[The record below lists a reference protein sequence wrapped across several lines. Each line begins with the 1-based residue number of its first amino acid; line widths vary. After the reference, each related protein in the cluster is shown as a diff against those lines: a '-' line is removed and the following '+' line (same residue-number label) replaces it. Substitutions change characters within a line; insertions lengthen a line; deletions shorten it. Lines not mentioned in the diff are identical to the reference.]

1 MSTPKRDPSEVRR
14 RLLNEAARV
23 LSEGGPAALSARRLA
38 KEAETSTMAVYTHF
52 GSMPELVRAL
62 TREGFDR
69 FLVRVEAVPRND
81 DPVAELAELCG
92 VYQAFARA
100 ERDVYAV
107 LFGGSTLLG
116 FTLTDEDRAMGVAVL
131 RHPRDAI
138 RRCIA
143 AGRFRRNADPDLL
156 VRQLFCQMHG
166 LAQLDHVGYLV
177 GVHGPDRVLAAMIH
191 DFAVAAGDPAGA
203 AKRSVAAGLDRGD
216 SPG

>member
-1 MSTPKRDPSEVRR
+1 MRR

-69 FLVRVEAVPRND
+69 FLVRVEAVARND

-143 AGRFRRNADPDLL
+143 AGRFRRDADPDLL

-177 GVHGPDRVLAAMIH
+177 GAHGPDRVLAAMIH
-191 DFAVAAGDPAGA
+191 DFAVAAGDPAA
-203 AKRSVAAGLDRGD
+203 AATRSVAVGLGRGD
-216 SPG
+216 SPA

>member
-1 MSTPKRDPSEVRR
+1 MSTLKRDPSEVRR
-14 RLLNEAARV
+14 RLLSEAARI

-62 TREGFDR
+62 TREGFAR
-69 FLVRVEAVPRND
+69 FLVRVEAVPRSE

-92 VYQAFARA
+92 VYQAFARV
-100 ERDVYAV
+100 ELDVYAV
-107 LFGGSTLLG
+107 LFGGATLVG
-116 FTLTDEDRAMGVAVL
+116 FTLTDEDRAMGVDVL

-143 AGRFRRNADPDLL
+143 AGRFHPDADPDLL

-166 LAQLDHVGYLV
+166 LAQLAHAGYLI
-177 GVHGPDRVLAAMIH
+177 GAHGPDQVLAAMTR
-191 DFAVAAGDPAGA
+191 DFAIAAGDSPDA
-203 AKRSVAAGLDRGD
+203 AVRSVTEGLDRRI
-216 SPG
+216 S